1 MRNARLVLVLLFVL
15 VSIFNMPN
23 AVFAENTIN
32 IKVVLSENN
41 GENPIVYY
49 FKLGSD
55 TNYTLLELMQR
66 KFIIEHDNGFITSI
80 QDRTASNKD
89 KTAWMY
95 TINGEMAMVG
105 AAEYQIKNGDEFHW
119 GLRKW

>member
-15 VSIFNMPN
+15 VFIFNIPN

-41 GENPIVYY
+41 GENPVVYY
-49 FKLGSD
+49 FKLAGD

-80 QDRTASNKD
+80 QDRAASNKD

-119 GLRKW
+119 DLRKW

>member
-15 VSIFNMPN
+15 VFIFNIPN

-49 FKLGSD
+49 FKLAGD

-80 QDRTASNKD
+80 QDRAASNKD

-119 GLRKW
+119 DLRKW